1 MTETTAPPAKPL
13 ERKLERRDDTRP
25 RVPFREQ
32 VKSMRML
39 DDGREIVVDRRVIA
53 FLTPLKEAPET
64 GTVIAF
70 KLAGA
75 KPVVVR
81 TPFAELKRRW
91 PGPDGSNSKADR
103 QDAPAAA

>member
-1 MTETTAPPAKPL
+1 MTTATPTADQPV
-13 ERKLERRDDTRP
+13 ERRFERRDDNRL

-32 VKSMRML
+32 IRSLRMF
-39 DDGREIVVDRRVIA
+39 DDGREIVIDRRCVA
-53 FLTPLKEAPET
+53 FAVACKDAPQE

-81 TPFAELKRRW
+81 APFAEVKRW
-91 PGPDGSNSKADR
+91 WLGP
-103 QDAPAAA
+103 DAPAGNGKAA